1 MAVAVK
7 TQNLPPIKLIRN
19 VPKEEYYVPG
29 HRTCAGCGPALQYK
43 LVAKAAGP
51 NTIFLGPTGCM
62 YVANA
67 SYLCTPYAVPWM
79 HTQITNGGAVASGVE
94 AAYKVLLRKGKRTGE
109 MPNIIVMAGDGGSVD
124 IGLQA
129 MSAMMYRG
137 HDALFICY
145 DNEAYA
151 NTGIQTSPTTPYGA
165 NTTFTPPGIADS
177 RGQDAVSQGPAAARH
192 RRPPGGEVRGHGV
205 GRLSGRPHQQ
215 GAQGAER
222 EGADV
227 PPHPLPR
234 ARRDGSST
242 QTKTIEMAR
251 LAIETGMW
259 SMYEW
264 ENGEYRY
271 QFKPKKYKPV
281 REYVKLQGT
290 VRAPYRGPHRQAAGV
305 RGCQGEGVGHPG
317 RSGCC
322 GVGRHTRATH
332 ADFIGAI
339 DERKVVTAA
348 RRSPL

>member
-7 TQNLPPIKLIRN
+7 TQTFPPIKLIRN

-51 NTIFLGPTGCM
+51 NTIFIGPTGCM

-79 HTQITNGGAVASGVE
+79 HSQITNGGAVASGIE

-109 MPNIIVMAGDGGSVD
+109 MPNIIVMAGDGGTTD

-129 MSAMMYRG
+129 MSGMMYRG
-137 HDALFICY
+137 HDVLFICY
-145 DNEAYA
+145 DNEFYA

-165 NTTFTPPGIADS
+165 NTTFTPPGKDIPEGKTLFPKDPPQLVIGGHPAVKYVATASIAYPVDLINKV
-177 RGQDAVSQGPAAARH
+177 RKALNVVGPTFLHIHAPCPKGWKFDEA
-192 RRPPGGEVRGHGV
+192 
-205 GRLSGRPHQQ
+205 
-215 GAQGAER
+215 
-222 EGADV
+222 
-227 PPHPLPR
+227 
-234 ARRDGSST
+234 
-242 QTKTIEMAR
+242 KTVELAR

-259 SMYEW
+259 NMYEW

-281 REYVKLQGT
+281 KEYLKLQGRFAHLQEAHIAKLQAF
-290 VRAPYRGPHRQAAGV
+290 VDAKLKAPGIPV
-305 RGCQGEGVGHPG
+305 EVP
-317 RSGCC
+317 
-322 GVGRHTRATH
+322 VP
-332 ADFIGAI
+332 
-339 DERKVVTAA
+339 
-348 RRSPL
+348 SPQ

>member
-79 HTQITNGGAVASGVE
+79 HTQITNGGAVASGIE

-109 MPNIIVMAGDGGSVD
+109 MPNIIVMAGDGGSTD

-129 MSAMMYRG
+129 MSGMMYRG

-145 DNEAYA
+145 DNESYA

-165 NTTFTPPGIADS
+165 NTTFTPPGKDIPEGKTLFPKDPPQLVIGGHPAVKYVATASIAYPVDLINKV
-177 RGQDAVSQGPAAARH
+177 RKALNVVGPTFLHIHAPCPKGWKFDEA
-192 RRPPGGEVRGHGV
+192 
-205 GRLSGRPHQQ
+205 
-215 GAQGAER
+215 
-222 EGADV
+222 
-227 PPHPLPR
+227 
-234 ARRDGSST
+234 
-242 QTKTIEMAR
+242 KTVELAR

-259 SMYEW
+259 NMYEW

-271 QFKPKKYKPV
+271 QFRPKKYKPV
-281 REYVKLQGT
+281 GEYMKLQGRFAHLT
-290 VRAPYRGPHRQAAGV
+290 EAHIAKMQAFVDAKVKAPGIAVEVPVPSAQ
-305 RGCQGEGVGHPG
+305 
-317 RSGCC
+317 
-322 GVGRHTRATH
+322 
-332 ADFIGAI
+332 
-339 DERKVVTAA
+339 
-348 RRSPL
+348 

>member
-1 MAVAVK
+1 MAVALK
-7 TQNLPPIKLIRN
+7 TQNLPPIKLVRN

-79 HTQITNGGAVASGVE
+79 HTQITNGGAVASGIE
-94 AAYKVLLRKGKRTGE
+94 AAYKVLLRKGKREGE
-109 MPNIIVMAGDGGSVD
+109 FPNIIVMAGDGGSVD

-151 NTGIQTSPTTPYGA
+151 NTGIQTSPTTPYGG
-165 NTTFTPPGIADS
+165 NTTFTPPGPAIPEGKTLFPKDPPQLVIGAHPAVKYVATASIAYPVDLINKV
-177 RGQDAVSQGPAAARH
+177 RKALNVVGPTFMHIHAPCPKGWGFPEDKTVEVAR
-192 RRPPGGEVRGHGV
+192 
-205 GRLSGRPHQQ
+205 
-215 GAQGAER
+215 
-222 EGADV
+222 
-227 PPHPLPR
+227 
-234 ARRDGSST
+234 
-242 QTKTIEMAR
+242 M
-251 LAIETGMW
+251 AIETGMW

-264 ENGEYRY
+264 ENGQYRY

-281 REYVKLQGT
+281 REYLRLQRRFAHLTDAHIAKLQAF
-290 VRAPYRGPHRQAAGV
+290 VDARVKAKAVPVEAPVPTPQA
-305 RGCQGEGVGHPG
+305 Q
-317 RSGCC
+317 
-322 GVGRHTRATH
+322 
-332 ADFIGAI
+332 
-339 DERKVVTAA
+339 
-348 RRSPL
+348 